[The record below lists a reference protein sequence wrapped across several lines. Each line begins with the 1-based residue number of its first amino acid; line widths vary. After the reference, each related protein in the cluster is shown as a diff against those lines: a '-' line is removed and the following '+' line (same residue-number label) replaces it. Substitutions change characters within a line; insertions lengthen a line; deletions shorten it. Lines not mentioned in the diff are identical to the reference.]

1 MVSSTEFLHDS
12 HSSFPKKRLKLCDD
26 TSSSQE
32 SSSIEFEMSCQSNG
46 NSSGLQDPSGGGG
59 GGGALPL
66 ATGWMYINE
75 CGQMC
80 GPYIERQLYEGLS
93 TGFLPED
100 LPVYPILNGALLN
113 SVPLTYFKHFP
124 DHVSTG
130 FAFLR
135 LGTPT
140 QPTLSP
146 AFPSTHLPQF
156 DPNSY
161 PLQLSN
167 WFYLD
172 HEGMKMGP
180 HSLQELCSWHQCGY
194 LRDSTMVYH
203 ADKTPFRLISVINAC
218 KTYKPEI
225 FTRPVTSL
233 TNHSSSSPSFL
244 DEICDQVSNQLH
256 LGITKAA
263 RRVVLDEIISCVI
276 ADFVSTKKASNEA
289 ATTCSTHQRKP
300 EIFEV
305 KDINSRSSRDTTISN
320 HFADQNT
327 NKGSIEP
334 FIITKSAGSIENF
347 WGSYAVVRRFL
358 LDYCMQVTWNAV
370 FYDIISEYSS
380 AWRKTKLWSGY
391 PFVRKPA
398 QLSNCVTMFKKPPD
412 VDCSERND
420 LACDVDCP
428 PGFGP
433 FRKESNDH
441 ADGSYMSSPSPALLR
456 SKSST
461 HMNSSCTTCIYEDV
475 DCIVKSV
482 EHELHSSA
490 MVSLTDFVNFFVE
503 GEVRKLIGSYEHDRL
518 NKVNLTPKLEECD
531 KLKICSNETSAQT
544 TSSNVC
550 PSLPMMTK
558 PSHGIVFENHMPEL
572 FSAVFKELCVHGDDL
587 VADQESS
594 EPPPPGFED
603 DSRTFAPSNVNKFR
617 PSRSNQR
624 IPKIGEYVTTAMCRQ
639 RLHEDVLKELKLSFV
654 KYTLHQFMSSWHTSK
669 KLRKLECN
677 EEGAHHADNKLPGSS
692 AATPT
697 MGKYTSICK
706 KSCQNKLGSSPLVTP
721 INNGLQK
728 IQRKNKLPENS
739 RKEHASKDV
748 AAVKKIERPAI
759 ISKKTG
765 QNKHHSEPSVKG
777 TSLQTIVK
785 LKGSLSNSQP
795 AAKNPSSEGG
805 PKASHKIQRNKFF
818 KGSIK
823 PAKTQVSASLEKHD
837 GVEKVGSGNKFFK
850 GSIKPAK
857 TQVSASLE
865 NHDGVEKV
873 GSGNKFSKGSIKPAK
888 TQVSASLENHYG
900 VEKVGSGNKF
910 FKGSIKPAKT
920 QVLASLKNHDGVEKV
935 GSGNK
940 FFKGS
945 IKPAK
950 TQVSASLENH
960 DGVEKVGSGNDHDV
974 KVQEECCK
982 LMKASKLKRKRVID
996 SAPSLNSKKIF
1007 KVANRAAKQVS
1018 SRQATVKKAKSRKT
1032 INLCPRSDGCARAS
1046 IDGWEW
1052 RKWSICASPSE
1063 RVRVRGSKH
1072 VHVDHLGSD
1081 ITTSQW
1087 SNSKGLSAR
1096 TNRAKL
1102 RNLVAAAEGADLLK
1116 ATQLKARKKQLRFQ
1130 RSKIHDWGL
1139 VALESIE
1146 AEDFVIEY
1154 VGELIR
1160 PRISDIRERHYEK
1173 MGIGSSYL
1181 FRLDDGYVVDA
1192 TKRGGI
1198 ARFINHS
1205 CEPNCYT
1212 KVISVEGEKKIFIY
1226 AKRHIAAG
1234 DEITYNYKF
1243 PLEEKK
1249 IPCNCGSR
1257 RCRGS
1262 LN

>member
-161 PLQLSN
+161 PLQVLIFAFQQSVLIILSLLSTLSN

-412 VDCSERND
+412 CSERND

-518 NKVNLTPKLEECD
+518 NKVTKRGFKAMYWSYSHVYCNFNELLLFPQVNLTPKLEECD

-823 PAKTQVSASLEKHD
+823 PAKTQVSASLE
-837 GVEKVGSGNKFFK
+837 
-850 GSIKPAK
+850 
-857 TQVSASLE
+857 
-865 NHDGVEKV
+865 
-873 GSGNKFSKGSIKPAK
+873 
-888 TQVSASLENHYG
+888 
-900 VEKVGSGNKF
+900 
-910 FKGSIKPAKT
+910 
-920 QVLASLKNHDGVEKV
+920 
-935 GSGNK
+935 
-940 FFKGS
+940 
-945 IKPAK
+945 
-950 TQVSASLENH
+950 NH

-1018 SRQATVKKAKSRKT
+1018 SRQATVKKTKSRKT